1 MGLAKKIETIS
12 FLMDTFS
19 AGRADLVD
27 MANKIKGEWNMEE
40 NTHSLIHDAKR
51 SELYRVIHATRAF
64 DTGLRMFLDKFHHR
78 GANSHSISDYVGDL
92 QRNVTPATAFKQL
105 PGNIAPLI
113 QKEVTDKRN
122 SYCHASG
129 AFPTKGD
136 ADFVISRILH
146 YYILVLGLEK

>member
-1 MGLAKKIETIS
+1 
-12 FLMDTFS
+12 MDTFS

-27 MANKIKGEWNMEE
+27 MANKIKDEWDMEE
-40 NTHSLIHDAKR
+40 NSHLLIRDTR
-51 SELYRVIHATRAF
+51 RLELYRVIHATRAF
-64 DTGLRMFLDKFHHR
+64 DTGLRMFLDKFHQR
-78 GANSHSISDYVGDL
+78 GANSHSISDYVVDL
-92 QRNVTPATAFKQL
+92 QRNVTPTTAFRQL
-105 PGNIAPLI
+105 PGNIAPMI

-122 SYCHASG
+122 KYCHASG